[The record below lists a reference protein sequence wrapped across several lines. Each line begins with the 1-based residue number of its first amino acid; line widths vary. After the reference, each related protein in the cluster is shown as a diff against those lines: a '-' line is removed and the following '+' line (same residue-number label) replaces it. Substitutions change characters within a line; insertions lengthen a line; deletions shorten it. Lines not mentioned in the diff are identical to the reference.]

1 MEVATQPDIY
11 IPSIDENGNYI
22 DKTPS
27 FNNLKNGIRCPCGA
41 RKDKTY
47 DGISNFNANIKTKIH
62 KKWIEDLNLNK
73 KNFHAENIQLKETIS
88 NQKLIIAQLE
98 KDVNLK
104 SKTIDYLTYQLVI
117 KDNETNTNNLKT
129 VTNLLDFD

>member
-1 MEVATQPDIY
+1 MELITEPDIY

-41 RKDKTY
+41 RKDKKY
-47 DGISNFNANIKTKIH
+47 DGISNFNAHIKTKAH
-62 KKWIEDLNLNK
+62 KKWLEDLNLNK
-73 KNFHAENIQLKETIS
+73 KNFHAENIQLKDTIS

-98 KDVNLK
+98 KDINLK
-104 SKTIDYLTYQLVI
+104 SKTIDYLTHQLVI
-117 KDNETNTNNLKT
+117 KDSEINPKT
-129 VTNLLDFD
+129 VTNLLEFD

>member
-1 MEVATQPDIY
+1 MELATEPEIY
-11 IPSIDENGNYI
+11 IPSIDNNNNYI

-27 FNNLKNGIRCPCGA
+27 FNNLKNGIRCSCGA
-41 RKDKTY
+41 RKDKKY
-47 DGISNFNANIKTKIH
+47 DSITNFNAHLKTKSH

-98 KDVNLK
+98 KDLNLK
-104 SKTIDYLTYQLVI
+104 LKTIDYLTQQLVI
-117 KDNETNTNNLKT
+117 KDSEVNQKT
-129 VTNLLDFD
+129 VNNLLDFD